1 MDFSLLGLFYSH
13 INSGEELLL
22 GHLCRFVSQFFGQT
36 AQVACRSGHQS
47 LVVGYDA
54 QALLNICV

>member
-22 GHLCRFVSQFFGQT
+22 GHLCWVIGKLFG
-36 AQVACRSGHQS
+36 
-47 LVVGYDA
+47 
-54 QALLNICV
+54 